1 MSKDLETKNK
11 MINDKYLDDEDF
23 VIQIKPHI
31 DGKGWTGD
39 VSLSIMVGKRNP
51 LSDADFEAMLNFTRQ
66 ICSTVPLME
75 HNKIFRDAV
84 EEEANKH
91 LPIEDIF
98 EIPDRGAKKAVEVD
112 DNVIHITFGKE
123 ETTH

>member
-1 MSKDLETKNK
+1 
-11 MINDKYLDDEDF
+11 
-23 VIQIKPHI
+23 
-31 DGKGWTGD
+31 
-39 VSLSIMVGKRNP
+39 
-51 LSDADFEAMLNFTRQ
+51 MLNFTRQ

-98 EIPDRGAKKAVEVD
+98 EIPEKGAKKSLKID

>member
-1 MSKDLETKNK
+1 
-11 MINDKYLDDEDF
+11 MINDKYLEEEDF

-31 DGKGWTGD
+31 DSKGWTGD

-51 LSDADFEAMLNFTRQ
+51 LNDEDFEAMLNFTRQ
-66 ICSTVPLME
+66 ICATVPLME

-91 LPIEDIF
+91 LPIEDVFDIPNKKDGKVK
-98 EIPDRGAKKAVEVD
+98 EID
-112 DNVIHITFGKE
+112 DNVIHISFGKE